1 MQSTKQRVN
10 SLIKYAQIQ
19 EEKELVKAIGDVR
32 LKDITKEDADRL
44 IEVVGKWG
52 FYMGS
57 TARLTSDDILM
68 LCKFLRENYDFLTIS
83 ELHLAI
89 NLNLKGQYGQIE
101 YYGNLTPV
109 FMSNVLNAYIEHKRE
124 HLKSVFARKEK
135 DELPP
140 SPQLNREELLQMTK
154 DAFRLEYAKYKKN
167 EVIDDLFSIVY
178 TFLEKNNRIK
188 IDDEVNQKALEYAN
202 RMAQKDVKAE
212 AKNLGD
218 LIRNAMVKDDSTRHE
233 KHYKNFI
240 VIYLFSTINNIDEYV
255 DGISI
260 NEIL

>member
-57 TARLTSDDILM
+57 TARLSSDDILM

-89 NLNLKGQYGQIE
+89 NLNLKGQFGQIE

-109 FMSNVLNAYIEHKRE
+109 FMSNVLNAYLEYKRE
-124 HLKSVFARKEK
+124 HLKSVFTRKEK
-135 DELPP
+135 EELPS
-140 SPQLNREELLQMTK
+140 SPQLNRDELLQMTK
-154 DAFRLEYAKYKKN
+154 DAFRLEYAKYKKSG
-167 EVIDDLFSIVY
+167 VIDDLFSIVY

-202 RMAQKDVKAE
+202 RMAQKDVKVE

-218 LIRNAMVKDDSTRHE
+218 LIRNAMVKDDSIRHE